1 MKNQQFI
8 IIGLVIAI
16 LIGIVAVFAASG
28 DPDGLES
35 SAFVVQGNKLL
46 FGDTPEEAELH
57 EEEEGRFSYESPFP
71 DYTMG
76 EEGGKAGEA
85 IVIILGTIVALILAL
100 AIGKVAVAKK
110 S

>member
-1 MKNQQFI
+1 MKNEQFI

-16 LIGIVAVFAASG
+16 VIGIIAVFGASG

-35 SAFVVQGNKLL
+35 SALVVQGEKGL
-46 FGDTPEEAELH
+46 FGDTPEDAEIH
-57 EEEEGRFSYESPFP
+57 EDDEGRFSYESPFP

-76 EEGGKAGEA
+76 EEGGTAGEA
-85 IVIILGTIVALILAL
+85 LVIVLGTIIALILAL
-100 AIGKVAVAKK
+100 AIGKMALAKK